1 MKALIIEDETAAARN
16 LKMLLAS
23 AYPQIDV
30 IGTIES
36 VAEAVEWFST
46 YPTPDLVFMDIHL
59 ADGNS
64 FRIFDSVRI
73 ECPII
78 FTTAYDQ
85 YALEA
90 FRVNSIDYLLKPI
103 KQSDLER
110 AVGKLMALTQSA
122 VSDYA
127 NRTREM
133 VEKATASAK
142 SNTTLLVQV
151 RDKIIPIATDD
162 VAYFYTSN
170 EQVTVT
176 TLDGKCYPIDGT
188 LEGHYG
194 ALPADQFFRANR
206 QFIVARRAIK
216 DMSVW
221 FGSRLA
227 VNLTIDTPERI
238 IVSKARTS
246 EFKAWLQ

>member
-16 LKMLLAS
+16 LKMLLAAS
-23 AYPQIDV
+23 YPEIDV

-36 VAEAVEWFST
+36 VAEAVAWFGAN
-46 YPTPDLVFMDIHL
+46 PTPELVFMDIHL

-64 FRIFDSVRI
+64 FRIFDSIRI

-85 YALEA
+85 YALDA

-110 AVGKLMALTQSA
+110 AVGKLLALTSA
-122 VSDYA
+122 ASREYVG
-127 NRTREM
+127 RTQEM
-133 VEKATASAK
+133 VEKANNK
-142 SNTTLLVQV
+142 SNSTLLVQV
-151 RDKIIPIATDD
+151 KDKIIPISTEDIAF
-162 VAYFYTSN
+162 FYTSN
-170 EQVTVT
+170 ERVSVT
-176 TLDGKCYPIDGT
+176 TMDGRCYPVDGT

-194 ALPADQFFRANR
+194 ALSTEQFFRANR
-206 QFIVARRAIK
+206 QFIIARRAIR

-227 VNLTIDTPERI
+227 VNLSVETPERI

-246 EFKAWLQ
+246 EFKGWLQ

>member
-16 LKMLLAS
+16 LKMLLAAS
-23 AYPQIDV
+23 YPEIDV

-36 VAEAVEWFST
+36 VAEAVAWFGAN
-46 YPTPDLVFMDIHL
+46 PTPELVFMDIHL

-64 FRIFDSVRI
+64 FRIFDSVKI

-85 YALEA
+85 YALDA

-110 AVGKLMALTQSA
+110 AVGKLMALTSA
-122 VSDYA
+122 ASREYVG
-127 NRTREM
+127 RTQEM
-133 VEKATASAK
+133 VEKANNK
-142 SNTTLLVQV
+142 SNSTLLVQV
-151 RDKIIPIATDD
+151 KDKIIPISTDD
-162 VAYFYTSN
+162 IAFFYTSN
-170 EQVTVT
+170 ERVSVT
-176 TLDGKCYPIDGT
+176 TLDGRCYPVDGT

-194 ALPADQFFRANR
+194 ALSTEQFFRANR
-206 QFIVARRAIK
+206 QFIIARRAIR

-227 VNLTIDTPERI
+227 VNLSVDTPERI

>member
-16 LKMLLAS
+16 LKMLLAAS
-23 AYPQIDV
+23 YPEIDV

-36 VAEAVEWFST
+36 VAEAVAWFGAN
-46 YPTPDLVFMDIHL
+46 PTPELVFMDIHL

-64 FRIFDSVRI
+64 FRIFDSIRI

-85 YALEA
+85 YALDA

-110 AVGKLMALTQSA
+110 AVGKLLTLTSA
-122 VSDYA
+122 ASREYVG
-127 NRTREM
+127 RTQEM
-133 VEKATASAK
+133 VEKANSK
-142 SNTTLLVQV
+142 SNSTLLVQV
-151 RDKIIPIATDD
+151 KDKIIPISTEDIAF
-162 VAYFYTSN
+162 FYTSN
-170 EQVTVT
+170 ERVSVT
-176 TLDGKCYPIDGT
+176 TLDGRCYPVDGT

-194 ALPADQFFRANR
+194 ALSTEQFFRANR
-206 QFIVARRAIK
+206 QFIIARRAIR

-227 VNLTIDTPERI
+227 VNLSVETPERI